1 MNSSTDI
8 DEISIPAIGELPE
21 PFDETEDEEEG
32 LIMTSLLNNN
42 KENGLYF
49 T

>member
-1 MNSSTDI
+1 M
-8 DEISIPAIGELPE
+8 DEISIPTMGELPE

-42 KENGLYF
+42 KENGLY
-49 T
+49 TH